1 MRIPCISVV
10 LTFDEPDV
18 AHGKADRQTEEIFLD
33 DAGSIASLAELHRDI
48 DDAELIDWSTDDGCW
63 EDYEFDGFD
72 EDGYDING
80 KDKDGNSR
88 PVEPPLPEEEEVV
101 ELPANPYVA
110 TLTDAQI
117 VALCEQLFGNLNE
130 VQAPLMI
137 AAFRANI
144 TPLQGID
151 LANLRDGNGDLVTLE
166 GDNPIS
172 AAVREAKVY
181 RDFQVLYAELTEAFG
196 EGGGN
201 VPQFLENN
209 QFMFDM
215 IEDFIENTN
224 SINVMGIFTANYNQA
239 KVLQD
244 EVFDEHYDQIPILQ
258 KAVQDAVDGGN
269 NGEIFNAVLEL
280 RAALINFTDE
290 LVETFIEEG
299 GLAEQF
305 TEMGRPLLED
315 SEAWVETLLA
325 DLYNID
331 PTLFPHGLFDENG
344 FDEDGFEQDG
354 YNAQG
359 FNREGYNEDGFNEEG
374 FNKDGF
380 DVNGYDVNGFDAEG
394 FDINGFDVNGFP
406 KTNDEESDDDDD
418 NEDGD
423 DDDNDEDEHGNGHGN
438 EDNEDEDEDDDDD
451 DDEQVELTPPEPN

>member
-1 MRIPCISVV
+1 MAKQDIK
-10 LTFDEPDV
+10 DV
-18 AHGKADRQTEEIFLD
+18 I
-33 DAGSIASLAELHRDI
+33 
-48 DDAELIDWSTDDGCW
+48 
-63 EDYEFDGFD
+63 
-72 EDGYDING
+72 
-80 KDKDGNSR
+80 
-88 PVEPPLPEEEEVV
+88 
-101 ELPANPYVA
+101 
-110 TLTDAQI
+110 
-117 VALCEQLFGNLNE
+117 
-130 VQAPLMI
+130 
-137 AAFRANI
+137 
-144 TPLQGID
+144 
-151 LANLRDGNGDLVTLE
+151 
-166 GDNPIS
+166 
-172 AAVREAKVY
+172 
-181 RDFQVLYAELTEAFG
+181 
-196 EGGGN
+196 
-201 VPQFLENN
+201 ENN
-209 QFMFDM
+209 TKSEPYRLVGEFERLYREKYNKKLRINRYKYKWAMFDM

-331 PTLFPHGLFDENG
+331 PTLFPNGLFDENG
-344 FDEDGFEQDG
+344 FDEDGFDQDG

-438 EDNEDEDEDDDDD
+438 EDNEDEDEDDD
-451 DDEQVELTPPEPN
+451 EQVELTPPEPN